1 MDDAELTSTFNE
13 QIGILFKDALRIGAK
28 DPAMGYFLLQTVR
41 RQKRAAKLRTGWEE
55 KGLHVPPFLI
65 YSVTKRCNLNCKGC
79 YARAQ
84 HRSDANEMGGDRIR
98 ALFAEAR
105 SLGISFILLAGG
117 EPLMRKELIEIA
129 AGFPEIIFPFFTNG
143 LLIDGPMIRRLRK
156 QKNMVPV
163 VSIEGYES
171 ETDGRRGEGVYDR
184 ALRTIS
190 ALSSGG
196 VFFGTSITLTN
207 GNFDT
212 VTGTDFISRLVSA
225 GCKLFFFID
234 YIPVEPG
241 TEHLVLREDQKAKE
255 NAIVKSLKDSFPALF
270 LAFPAGE
277 VELGGC
283 LAAGRGFV
291 HISPEGRVEPCP
303 FSPFSDASLG
313 GSSLKD
319 ALSSEFLRKIRENHG
334 MLDESKGG
342 CALWENREWVSALLG
357 HAAPPAAG
365 QSSAAAQPEPAS
377 RPRES

>member
-1 MDDAELTSTFNE
+1 MDDAELTRTFNE
-13 QIGILFKDALRIGAK
+13 QIGVLFKDALRISAK

-41 RQKRAAKLRTGWEE
+41 RQKRAAKLRTEWEG
-55 KGLHVPPFLI
+55 KGLHIPPFLI
-65 YSVTKRCNLNCKGC
+65 YSVTKRCNLDCKGC

-84 HRSDANEMGGDRIR
+84 HRADAKEMGAERIR
-98 ALFAEAR
+98 ELFSEAR

-143 LLIDGPMIRRLRK
+143 LLIDGVMIRRLKK

-184 ALRTIS
+184 ALKTIS
-190 ALSSGG
+190 ALSSSGA
-196 VFFGTSITLTN
+196 FFGTSITLTN
-207 GNFDT
+207 ENFEM
-212 VTGTDFISRLVSA
+212 VTCTAFISKLVAA

-234 YIPVEPG
+234 YIPVESG
-241 TEHLVLREDQKAKE
+241 TERLVLTEEQKTKE
-255 NAIVKSLKDSFPALF
+255 NAIVKSLKESFPALF

-277 VELGGC
+277 EELGGC

-313 GSSLKD
+313 HSSLKE
-319 ALSSEFLRKIRENHG
+319 ALSSVFLRKIRENHG

-357 HAAPPAAG
+357 HAA
-365 QSSAAAQPEPAS
+365 QPAS
-377 RPRES
+377 SPKES

>member
-65 YSVTKRCNLNCKGC
+65 YSVTKSCNLNCKGC

-84 HRSDANEMGGDRIR
+84 HRSDADEMGGDRIR

-163 VSIEGYES
+163 VSIEGYEG

-241 TEHLVLREDQKAKE
+241 TDSLVLREEQKAKE
-255 NAIVKSLKDSFPALF
+255 NAIVKSLKASFPALF

-277 VELGGC
+277 AELGGC

-313 GSSLKD
+313 GSSLKE

-365 QSSAAAQPEPAS
+365 QLRAAAPQEPAG
-377 RPRES
+377 RPREG